1 MATSSAVVA
10 ESWKEKAAK
19 KKASILEQNPDRWR
33 LSKADLKRAR
43 RQQDL
48 IGPFIRSFLTPET
61 IRIISLDT
69 ADIVAAL
76 QNGELTAVQVV
87 TAFCHCAAV
96 AHQIVRLPLSSTHSL
111 SVSVIFPVC

>member
-10 ESWKEKAAK
+10 ESWKEKAEK
-19 KKASILEQNPDRWR
+19 KKASILERIPDRWR

-43 RQQDL
+43 QQRDL
-48 IGPFIRSFLTPET
+48 TGPFIQSFLPPEV
-61 IRIISLDT
+61 IKIISLGA

-76 QNGELTAVQVV
+76 QNRELTAVQVA

-96 AHQIVRLPLSSTHSL
+96 AHQIVRLSLSSTLSL
-111 SVSVIFPVC
+111 SG